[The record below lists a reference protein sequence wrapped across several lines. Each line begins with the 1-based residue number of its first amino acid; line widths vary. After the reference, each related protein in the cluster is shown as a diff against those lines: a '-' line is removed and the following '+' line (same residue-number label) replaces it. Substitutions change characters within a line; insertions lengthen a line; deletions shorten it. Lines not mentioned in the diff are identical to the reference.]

1 MIVPADPF
9 SNFKTN
15 FNNTNAAA
23 TNAINNTASEIQQ
36 QTAPVTKS
44 FDKKNAAII
53 GGVAALAIAGIGAAV
68 MIKKGK
74 MPDEVKEAF
83 IAANKLNDEATSL
96 AQSVQ
101 KQADEILETAQKKF
115 DEVTELF
122 KKGEEKAADGTVLR
136 KITKESDTQS
146 VMEEFA
152 DGKLTR
158 KTFFKEGEAQDIR
171 ENIEQFA
178 DGSEK
183 VAKCFKFDNGK
194 ISEYSENIEQ
204 FADGSKKAAKALYF
218 DNGKISGYAENVE
231 EFTDGSAKAAK
242 ALYFDNGKI
251 LEYVENVEEFTDGSA
266 KAAKVLDF
274 DNGKMSYYAENYENT
289 DDFIVTAKDL
299 YFDNGKPRR
308 LVINNDLGF
317 ASREYKKEG
326 LGWKKTDYDD
336 YDDFD
341 DFNDDWFDDENP
353 AG

>member
-1 MIVPADPF
+1 MIAPVDPF
-9 SNFKTN
+9 SSFKTN
-15 FNNTNAAA
+15 FNNTNTAA

-101 KQADEILETAQKKF
+101 KQTDEILETAQKKF

-152 DGKLTR
+152 DGKLVR
-158 KTFFKEGEAQDIR
+158 QTFFEEDKAQDIY

-183 VAKCFKFDNGK
+183 AAKVLGFDNGK
-194 ISEYSENIEQ
+194 ISVYVENAEQ
-204 FADGSKKAAKALYF
+204 FADGSKKAAKRFRFDNDKISEYAENVERLADSSEKMTKVLDF
-218 DNGKISGYAENVE
+218 DNGKISGYVENFE
-231 EFTDGSAKAAK
+231 QLADDSKKAAK
-242 ALYFDNGKI
+242 VLGFDNGKI
-251 LEYVENVEEFTDGSA
+251 SV
-266 KAAKVLDF
+266 
-274 DNGKMSYYAENYENT
+274 YAEDFENA

-308 LVINNDLGF
+308 LVIDDGYGD

-326 LGWKKTDYDD
+326 LGWKKTDF
-336 YDDFD
+336 DDFD
-341 DFNDDWFDDENP
+341 DFDDDWFDDENP

>member
-1 MIVPADPF
+1 MIAPVDPF
-9 SNFKTN
+9 SSFKTN
-15 FNNTNAAA
+15 FNNTNTAA

-96 AQSVQ
+96 AQSAQ

-152 DGKLTR
+152 DGKLVR
-158 KTFFKEGEAQDIR
+158 QTFFEEDKAQDIY

-183 VAKCFKFDNGK
+183 AAKVLGFDNGK
-194 ISEYSENIEQ
+194 IS
-204 FADGSKKAAKALYF
+204 
-218 DNGKISGYAENVE
+218 V
-231 EFTDGSAKAAK
+231 
-242 ALYFDNGKI
+242 
-251 LEYVENVEEFTDGSA
+251 YVEDYKKIGSYVTTA
-266 KAAKVLDF
+266 KDLDF
-274 DNGKMSYYAENYENT
+274 DNGKPSCL
-289 DDFIVTAKDL
+289 II
-299 YFDNGKPRR
+299 DNGW
-308 LVINNDLGF
+308 DD
-317 ASREYKKEG
+317 ASKYEKEG
-326 LGWKKTDYDD
+326 LGWKKTDY
-336 YDDFD
+336 YDFD
-341 DFNDDWFDDENP
+341 DDWFDD
-353 AG
+353 

>member
-1 MIVPADPF
+1 MIAPVDPF
-9 SNFKTN
+9 SSFKTN
-15 FNNTNAAA
+15 FNNTNTAA

-96 AQSVQ
+96 AQSAQ

-122 KKGEEKAADGTVLR
+122 KKGEETAADGTVLR

-152 DGKLTR
+152 DGKLVR
-158 KTFFKEGEAQDIR
+158 QTFFEEDKAQNIY
-171 ENIEQFA
+171 ENIEQL
-178 DGSEK
+178 
-183 VAKCFKFDNGK
+183 
-194 ISEYSENIEQ
+194 
-204 FADGSKKAAKALYF
+204 ADGSK
-218 DNGKISGYAENVE
+218 
-231 EFTDGSAKAAK
+231 
-242 ALYFDNGKI
+242 
-251 LEYVENVEEFTDGSA
+251 

-274 DNGKMSYYAENYENT
+274 DNGKISYYAEDYENT
-289 DDFIVTAKDL
+289 DGFITSAKDL

-308 LVINNDLGF
+308 LVIDDGYGD

>member
-1 MIVPADPF
+1 MIAPVDPF
-9 SNFKTN
+9 SSFKTN
-15 FNNTNAAA
+15 FNNTSTAA

-101 KQADEILETAQKKF
+101 KQTDEILETAQKKF

-136 KITKESDTQS
+136 KITKGSDTQS

-152 DGKLTR
+152 DGKLVR
-158 KTFFKEGEAQDIR
+158 QTFFEEDKAQDIY

-183 VAKCFKFDNGK
+183 AAKVLGFDNGK
-194 ISEYSENIEQ
+194 ISVYVENAEQ
-204 FADGSKKAAKALYF
+204 LADGSKKAAKRFRFDNDKISEYAENVERLADDSEKMAKVLGF
-218 DNGKISGYAENVE
+218 DNGKISGYIENFE
-231 EFTDGSAKAAK
+231 QLADGSEKMTK
-242 ALYFDNGKI
+242 VLGFDNGKI
-251 LEYVENVEEFTDGSA
+251 SVYVEDYKKIGSYVTTA
-266 KAAKVLDF
+266 KDLDF
-274 DNGKMSYYAENYENT
+274 DNGKPSCL
-289 DDFIVTAKDL
+289 II
-299 YFDNGKPRR
+299 DNGW
-308 LVINNDLGF
+308 DD
-317 ASREYKKEG
+317 ASKYEKEG
-326 LGWKKTDYDD
+326 LGWKKTDY
-336 YDDFD
+336 YDFD
-341 DFNDDWFDDENP
+341 DDWFDDENP

>member
-1 MIVPADPF
+1 MIAPVDPF
-9 SNFKTN
+9 SSFKTN
-15 FNNTNAAA
+15 FNNTNTAA

-96 AQSVQ
+96 AQSAQ

-152 DGKLTR
+152 DGKLVR
-158 KTFFKEGEAQDIR
+158 QTFFEEDKAQNIY

-183 VAKCFKFDNGK
+183 AAKALGFDNGK
-194 ISEYSENIEQ
+194 ISEYSENVEK
-204 FADGSKKAAKALYF
+204 FADGS
-218 DNGKISGYAENVE
+218 E
-231 EFTDGSAKAAK
+231 
-242 ALYFDNGKI
+242 
-251 LEYVENVEEFTDGSA
+251 

-274 DNGKMSYYAENYENT
+274 DNGKISYYAEDYENT
-289 DDFIVTAKDL
+289 DGFITSAKDL

-308 LVINNDLGF
+308 LVIDDGYGD

>member
-1 MIVPADPF
+1 MIAPTDPF
-9 SNFKTN
+9 SSFKTN
-15 FNNTNAAA
+15 FNNTNTAA
-23 TNAINNTASEIQQ
+23 TNAINNTAPEIQQ

-96 AQSVQ
+96 AQSAQ

-152 DGKLTR
+152 DGKLVR
-158 KTFFKEGEAQDIR
+158 QTFFEEDKAQNIY

-178 DGSEK
+178 DGSKK
-183 VAKCFKFDNGK
+183 VAKALGFDNGK
-194 ISEYSENIEQ
+194 ISEYSENVEK
-204 FADGSKKAAKALYF
+204 FADGS
-218 DNGKISGYAENVE
+218 E
-231 EFTDGSAKAAK
+231 
-242 ALYFDNGKI
+242 
-251 LEYVENVEEFTDGSA
+251 

-274 DNGKMSYYAENYENT
+274 DNGKISYYAEDYENT
-289 DDFIVTAKDL
+289 DGFITSAKDL

-308 LVINNDLGF
+308 LVIDDGYGD

>member
-1 MIVPADPF
+1 MIAPTDPF
-9 SNFKTN
+9 SSFKTN
-15 FNNTNAAA
+15 FNNTSTAA

-96 AQSVQ
+96 AQSAQ

-152 DGKLTR
+152 DGKLVR
-158 KTFFKEGEAQDIR
+158 QTFFEEDKAQ
-171 ENIEQFA
+171 NI
-178 DGSEK
+178 
-183 VAKCFKFDNGK
+183 
-194 ISEYSENIEQ
+194 YENIEQ
-204 FADGSKKAAKALYF
+204 FADGSKKVAKALGF
-218 DNGKISGYAENVE
+218 DNGKISEYAENVE
-231 EFTDGSAKAAK
+231 KFADGS
-242 ALYFDNGKI
+242 
-251 LEYVENVEEFTDGSA
+251 E

-274 DNGKMSYYAENYENT
+274 DNGKISVYVENFEQLADGSEKAAKVLYSDNGKIEEYVENFEQLADGSKKAAKVLDFDNGKISYYAEDYENT
-289 DDFIVTAKDL
+289 DGFITSAKDL

-308 LVINNDLGF
+308 LVIDDGYGD

>member
-1 MIVPADPF
+1 MIAPVDPF
-9 SNFKTN
+9 SSFKTN
-15 FNNTNAAA
+15 FNNTSTAA

-96 AQSVQ
+96 AQSAQ

-152 DGKLTR
+152 DGKLVR
-158 KTFFKEGEAQDIR
+158 QTFFEEDKAQ
-171 ENIEQFA
+171 NI
-178 DGSEK
+178 
-183 VAKCFKFDNGK
+183 
-194 ISEYSENIEQ
+194 YENIEQ
-204 FADGSKKAAKALYF
+204 FADGSKKAAKALGF
-218 DNGKISGYAENVE
+218 DNGKISEYSENVE
-231 EFTDGSAKAAK
+231 KFADGS
-242 ALYFDNGKI
+242 
-251 LEYVENVEEFTDGSA
+251 E

-274 DNGKMSYYAENYENT
+274 DNGKISYYAEDYENT
-289 DDFIVTAKDL
+289 DGFITSAKDL

-308 LVINNDLGF
+308 LVIDDGYGD

>member
-1 MIVPADPF
+1 MIAPVDPF
-9 SNFKTN
+9 SSFKTN
-15 FNNTNAAA
+15 FNNTNTAA

-96 AQSVQ
+96 AQSAQ
-101 KQADEILETAQKKF
+101 KQADAILETAQKKF

-152 DGKLTR
+152 DGKLVR
-158 KTFFKEGEAQDIR
+158 QTFFEEDKAQNIY

-183 VAKCFKFDNGK
+183 AAKALGFDNGK
-194 ISEYSENIEQ
+194 ISEYSENVEKL
-204 FADGSKKAAKALYF
+204 ADGSEKAAKDLFF
-218 DNGKISGYAENVE
+218 DNGKIEEYFENFE
-231 EFTDGSAKAAK
+231 QLADGSK
-242 ALYFDNGKI
+242 
-251 LEYVENVEEFTDGSA
+251 

-274 DNGKMSYYAENYENT
+274 DNGKISYYAEDYENT
-289 DDFIVTAKDL
+289 DGFITSAKDL

-308 LVINNDLGF
+308 LVIDDGYGD

>member
-1 MIVPADPF
+1 MIAPTDPF
-9 SNFKTN
+9 SSFKTN
-15 FNNTNAAA
+15 FNNTNTAA

-96 AQSVQ
+96 AQSAQ

-122 KKGEEKAADGTVLR
+122 KKGEETAADGTVLR

-152 DGKLTR
+152 DGKLVR
-158 KTFFKEGEAQDIR
+158 QTFFEEDKAQNIY

-183 VAKCFKFDNGK
+183 AAKALGFDNGK
-194 ISEYSENIEQ
+194 IS
-204 FADGSKKAAKALYF
+204 
-218 DNGKISGYAENVE
+218 
-231 EFTDGSAKAAK
+231 
-242 ALYFDNGKI
+242 
-251 LEYVENVEEFTDGSA
+251 
-266 KAAKVLDF
+266 
-274 DNGKMSYYAENYENT
+274 
-289 DDFIVTAKDL
+289 
-299 YFDNGKPRR
+299 
-308 LVINNDLGF
+308 
-317 ASREYKKEG
+317 
-326 LGWKKTDYDD
+326 
-336 YDDFD
+336 
-341 DFNDDWFDDENP
+341 
-353 AG
+353 

>member
-1 MIVPADPF
+1 MIAPVDPF
-9 SNFKTN
+9 SSFKTN
-15 FNNTNAAA
+15 FNNTSTAA

-96 AQSVQ
+96 AQSAQ
-101 KQADEILETAQKKF
+101 KQADEILETAKKKF

-152 DGKLTR
+152 DGKLVR
-158 KTFFKEGEAQDIR
+158 QTFFEEDKAQ
-171 ENIEQFA
+171 NI
-178 DGSEK
+178 
-183 VAKCFKFDNGK
+183 
-194 ISEYSENIEQ
+194 YENIEQ
-204 FADGSKKAAKALYF
+204 FADGSKKAAKALGF
-218 DNGKISGYAENVE
+218 DNGKISEYAENVE
-231 EFTDGSAKAAK
+231 KFADGS
-242 ALYFDNGKI
+242 
-251 LEYVENVEEFTDGSA
+251 E

-274 DNGKMSYYAENYENT
+274 DNGKISYYAEDYENT
-289 DDFIVTAKDL
+289 DGFITSAKDL

-308 LVINNDLGF
+308 LVIDDGYGD

>member
-1 MIVPADPF
+1 MIAPTDPF
-9 SNFKTN
+9 SSFKTN
-15 FNNTNAAA
+15 FNNTNTAA

-96 AQSVQ
+96 AQSAQ

-152 DGKLTR
+152 DGKLVR
-158 KTFFKEGEAQDIR
+158 QTFFEEDKAQ
-171 ENIEQFA
+171 NI
-178 DGSEK
+178 
-183 VAKCFKFDNGK
+183 
-194 ISEYSENIEQ
+194 YENIEQ
-204 FADGSKKAAKALYF
+204 FADGSKKAAKALGF
-218 DNGKISGYAENVE
+218 DNGKISEYSENVE
-231 EFTDGSAKAAK
+231 KFADGS
-242 ALYFDNGKI
+242 
-251 LEYVENVEEFTDGSA
+251 E

-274 DNGKMSYYAENYENT
+274 DNGKISYYAEDYENT
-289 DDFIVTAKDL
+289 DGFITSAKDL

-308 LVINNDLGF
+308 LVIDDGYGD

>member
-1 MIVPADPF
+1 MIAPVDPF
-9 SNFKTN
+9 SSFKTN
-15 FNNTNAAA
+15 FNNTNTAA

-96 AQSVQ
+96 AQSAQ

-152 DGKLTR
+152 DGKLVR
-158 KTFFKEGEAQDIR
+158 QTFFEEDKAQ
-171 ENIEQFA
+171 NI
-178 DGSEK
+178 
-183 VAKCFKFDNGK
+183 
-194 ISEYSENIEQ
+194 YENIEQ
-204 FADGSKKAAKALYF
+204 FADGSKKAAKALGF
-218 DNGKISGYAENVE
+218 DNGKISEYSENV
-231 EFTDGSAKAAK
+231 
-242 ALYFDNGKI
+242 
-251 LEYVENVEEFTDGSA
+251 
-266 KAAKVLDF
+266 
-274 DNGKMSYYAENYENT
+274 
-289 DDFIVTAKDL
+289 
-299 YFDNGKPRR
+299 
-308 LVINNDLGF
+308 
-317 ASREYKKEG
+317 
-326 LGWKKTDYDD
+326 
-336 YDDFD
+336 
-341 DFNDDWFDDENP
+341 
-353 AG
+353 